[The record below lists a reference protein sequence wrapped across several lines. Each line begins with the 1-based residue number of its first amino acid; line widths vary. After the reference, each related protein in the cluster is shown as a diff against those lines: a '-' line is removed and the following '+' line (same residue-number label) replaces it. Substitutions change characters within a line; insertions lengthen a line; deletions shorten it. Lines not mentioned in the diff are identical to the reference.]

1 MESAPINFKALLIIC
16 SAAITLAVI
25 LLIHVGRGL
34 FVEYSLV
41 SGLAVIGWLA
51 WSCRSTPVR
60 TQMLPHYIVMIV
72 LLIMLNTFRYLSA
85 YAHFV
90 ATTMPEWF
98 NHPLGLDHTQWF
110 VWMVSLPVAI
120 LLVGGYFVAKGDSVG
135 SFFVWWG
142 LGYVAV
148 ESLWQLYIEL
158 GQYALYDHHYFGG
171 VLVAMILFY
180 CSIFGVLKWI
190 RPPAEDRQKQNVPP
204 LSQRKKNLWT
214 ILLVTGIAIYGITFY
229 AQTGSLLPVGVIIG
243 SMMGGLICWRKTTSY
258 VPADPYKVV
267 PLYLLLQALF
277 YIHVGEEVLTHF
289 NRSIASISGQTWSDP
304 DFDYLITFIGPL
316 FWVFGAYSLWKRQ
329 AFGNFILWFMIV
341 GMIAGEPTHLLVFP
355 IVRMVQQGV
364 GYEYFSGMY
373 TSLFPMIPAIL
384 CLIIIV
390 KDRRQQQEAIRHE

>member
-1 MESAPINFKALLIIC
+1 MESSHANFKALLIIC
-16 SAAITLAVI
+16 STTITLAVI
-25 LLIHVGRGL
+25 LLIYIGRGL

-41 SGLAVIGWLA
+41 SGIAIAGWIA
-51 WSCRSTPVR
+51 FSYHSIPSRSQISP
-60 TQMLPHYIVMIV
+60 LYILIIV
-72 LLIMLNTFRYLSA
+72 LFIILNTFRYLSV
-85 YAHFV
+85 YSDFV
-90 ATTMPEWF
+90 ATDIPGILNNSLLF
-98 NHPLGLDHTQWF
+98 DHTQWF
-110 VWMVSLPVAI
+110 VWMVSLPVTI
-120 LLVGGYFVAKGDSVG
+120 LLVGGYFLTKGDSVG
-135 SFFVWWG
+135 SFFAWWG
-142 LGYVAV
+142 FGYVAV

-158 GQYALYDHHYFGG
+158 GHYALYRHHYFGG
-171 VLVAMILFY
+171 VFIAMILFY
-180 CSIFGVLKWI
+180 CSISGVLKLI
-190 RPPAEDRQKQNVPP
+190 RPQVEDHQQQYVQP

-214 ILLVTGIAIYGITFY
+214 ILIVTCIAIYGITFY
-229 AQTGSLLPVGVIIG
+229 TQTGSLLPVGVIVG

-289 NRSIASISGQTWSDP
+289 NRGIASITGQSWTDQ
-304 DFDYLITFIGPL
+304 DFNYLITLIGPL

-384 CLIIIV
+384 SLMIIV
-390 KDRRQQQEAIRHE
+390 KDRKQQEAIHHE